1 MDQVAVDKAPPSSRE
16 PSFESRIVAVLLD
29 ETAFTSATLTA
40 QPAPSNG
47 RFQTVWSCLDGTLV
61 TYRHS
66 WSTGMGYLMKAG
78 SYFGQFKQ
86 PLPAWTLR
94 MPPFVCSRL
103 CGLALIADQ
112 PLPEECPQAEN
123 GEAIFARFAAATDG
137 AKLFRS
143 A

>member
-1 MDQVAVDKAPPSSRE
+1 MDQVAFDKAPPSSRE

-47 RFQTVWSCLDGTLV
+47 RFQTVWSCLDGTYV

-66 WSTGMGYLMKAG
+66 WATGMGYLMKAG

-86 PLPAWTLR
+86 PLPAWALR

-103 CGLALIADQ
+103 CGLAFSAGQ
-112 PLPEECPQAEN
+112 PLPEECLKSDN
-123 GEAIFARFAAATDG
+123 GDPGFVRFAKATEG
-137 AKLFRS
+137 AKLYRQ

>member
-1 MDQVAVDKAPPSSRE
+1 MDPIAVDKAPPSGRE
-16 PSFESRIVAVLLD
+16 PSFEGRIVAVLVD
-29 ETAFTSATLTA
+29 ETAFMSATLTA
-40 QPAPSNG
+40 QLIIGNG
-47 RFQTVWSCLDGTLV
+47 RFRTVWRCLDGTFV

-86 PLPAWTLR
+86 PLPAWALR
-94 MPPFVCSRL
+94 MPPFACSRL
-103 CGLALIADQ
+103 CGLALSADQ
-112 PLPEECPQAEN
+112 PLPTECPQADN
-123 GEAIFARFAAATDG
+123 GELAFARFAAATEG

>member
-1 MDQVAVDKAPPSSRE
+1 MYQIAADKAVPSSPE
-16 PSFESRIVAVLLD
+16 PYLESRIVTVLLD

-40 QPAPSNG
+40 QPIPGNG
-47 RFQTVWSCLDGTLV
+47 RFQTVWSCLDGAYV
-61 TYRHS
+61 TYQHS

-78 SYFGQFKQ
+78 TYFGQFKQ
-86 PLPAWTLR
+86 PLPAWALR

-103 CGLALIADQ
+103 CDLAFSAGQ
-112 PLPEECPQAEN
+112 PLPEECPKADNREF
-123 GEAIFARFAAATDG
+123 AFARFAMAAEG